1 MRLGG
6 KFTQPSPMAS
16 VIYLTFAA
24 EPGDVDGGLRV
35 APAALAV
42 VRVLRAKSEHYACHA
57 DITLI

>member
-1 MRLGG
+1 MGNSRNLVRW
-6 KFTQPSPMAS
+6 P
-16 VIYLTFAA
+16 VLTFAA